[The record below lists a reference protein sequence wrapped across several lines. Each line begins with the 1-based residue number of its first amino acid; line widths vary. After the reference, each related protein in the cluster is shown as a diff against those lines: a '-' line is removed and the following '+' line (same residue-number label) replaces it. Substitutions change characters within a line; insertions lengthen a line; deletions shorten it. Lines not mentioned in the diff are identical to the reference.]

1 MNDILVLGI
10 DFGTTNT
17 VISYYDKGTKILKD
31 GVNSLIPSKIYKDKE
46 TNKYFF
52 GNYIPLR
59 LGDMVSDVITSFKIN
74 TMTSS
79 QNKEDLISTE
89 AFSSDSSIGN
99 LSHIELFFRYIYSLV
114 AKKLNH
120 LCSIEL
126 NETILSVPSNFNDSD
141 RKMLLEVAKKVGF
154 NVNRLINEPTAA
166 AFAYGINNTEEKNI
180 LVFDIGGGTL
190 DVTLLEMD
198 DNYYEVIDSVGI
210 NNLGG
215 NNFTDLI
222 YQYLEPDKN
231 CKAIDSGLWNKCN
244 YAKEKLSL
252 VEKVKIKNN
261 DIELILTNDKLKD
274 ICKILFQ
281 KINEL
286 IEPIASKIRTK
297 EIILSDLIMV
307 GGSSKIKIL
316 QEYVE
321 DVFDFKP
328 LVHDQPQHVVA
339 LGTCYYSA
347 LIKDKL
353 TDFSDII
360 LVDTLPLSLGIET
373 ADGNFSIII
382 PKNTPLPA
390 SRTNK
395 YTIDTI
401 GEDSVNIKVYQG
413 EKNVAK
419 KNYLIEEIIF
429 DKISKT
435 TNPIILITFK
445 IDVNGLIFINI
456 EDKNNGAII
465 NHKCESN
472 KTRLD
477 KLNPTDSIDNIEV
490 NVDYFDEEESK
501 YLSESYKVKTKIENL
516 IDNCESFGIDS
527 DDKLYFAEI
536 LDRIFQSENS
546 DTSNKVNKVN
556 SSITISEL
564 ISINKK
570 LDEEYFYLQNGVIQ
584 SSSDIG
590 GLDKNDDNDVKQ
602 FEENRNNFLVDD
614 KTEALASK
622 LNYYLM
628 KDIPDFKR
636 KTLEEIKNNIEY
648 TVNNDI
654 ESIQNRIDYLDNSLE
669 TIKNLFSENLIEEL
683 KDLCLFVKLE
693 IENSSESINF
703 ESPYFNELNELI
715 NSSLEYI
722 DCEVI
727 DSNPTDSIEDM
738 INKINSISE
747 KCVINI

>member
-1 MNDILVLGI
+1 
-10 DFGTTNT
+10 
-17 VISYYDKGTKILKD
+17 
-31 GVNSLIPSKIYKDKE
+31 
-46 TNKYFF
+46 
-52 GNYIPLR
+52 
-59 LGDMVSDVITSFKIN
+59 
-74 TMTSS
+74 
-79 QNKEDLISTE
+79 
-89 AFSSDSSIGN
+89 
-99 LSHIELFFRYIYSLV
+99 
-114 AKKLNH
+114 
-120 LCSIEL
+120 
-126 NETILSVPSNFNDSD
+126 
-141 RKMLLEVAKKVGF
+141 
-154 NVNRLINEPTAA
+154 
-166 AFAYGINNTEEKNI
+166 
-180 LVFDIGGGTL
+180 
-190 DVTLLEMD
+190 
-198 DNYYEVIDSVGI
+198 
-210 NNLGG
+210 
-215 NNFTDLI
+215 
-222 YQYLEPDKN
+222 
-231 CKAIDSGLWNKCN
+231 
-244 YAKEKLSL
+244 
-252 VEKVKIKNN
+252 
-261 DIELILTNDKLKD
+261 
-274 ICKILFQ
+274 
-281 KINEL
+281 
-286 IEPIASKIRTK
+286 
-297 EIILSDLIMV
+297 MV

-321 DVFDFKP
+321 DIFDFKP

-353 TDFSDII
+353 NDFSDII

-465 NHKCESN
+465 NHKCEST
-472 KTRLD
+472 KTMLD
-477 KLNPTDSIDNIEV
+477 NSNPTDSIDNIK
-490 NVDYFDEEESK
+490 VDVDHFDEEESK
-501 YLSESYKVKTKIENL
+501 YLSVSYKVKTKIENL
-516 IDNCESFGIDS
+516 LDNYESFGIDS
-527 DDKLYFAEI
+527 DDKLYFVEI

-546 DTSNKVNKVN
+546 DTSNKVN

-622 LNYYLM
+622 LDYYLM

-654 ESIQNRIDYLDNSLE
+654 DSIQNRIDYLDNSLE

-693 IENSSESINF
+693 IENRSESINF

-738 INKINSISE
+738 INKINSASE